1 MQPHDG
7 PPLDLSAQVARVR
20 AKTRPWKSIIALVL
34 AILAAATSGWA
45 HSHFHHFFTST
56 EGVSQIIAAGSAV
69 AFCVFASI
77 ATIGMSGK
85 TRSVLQPVMGVSHA
99 AIVQYA
105 LVLVGA
111 VTTLV
116 VTLVLFGVPV
126 GQLLLG
132 GALTSV
138 FVGIA
143 AQQALSNVFA
153 GLVLLLARPFKVGDT
168 IRLRAG
174 ALSGEIDGTVSD
186 IGITYLRLSCAD
198 GLISVPNSQV
208 LNAVVGPLPSGNY
221 PPPPPPAVPQ
231 LWPAP
236 PPAPPTPPAPPAPAP
251 ATPAA
256 PPAPPAPAT
265 PAAPAAPLTPA
276 APATPAAS
284 PAPAT
289 QADAY
294 APGGTVPA
302 GSTLTNTDTP
312 LPAGGNTERTGYHDG
327 AAVPAASAHGTD
339 GTGEAG
345 EANRAD
351 GAGRPDSVGGQ

>member
-34 AILAAATSGWA
+34 AVGAAAVSGWT
-45 HSHFHHFFTST
+45 HSRFH
-56 EGVSQIIAAGSAV
+56 GVSQIIAATTAV

-77 ATIGMSGK
+77 ATIGLSGK

-105 LVLVGA
+105 LVLIGA

-153 GLVLLLARPFKVGDT
+153 GMVLLLARPFKVGDT

-174 ALSGEIDGTVSD
+174 ALSGEIVGTVSD

-208 LNAVVGPLPSGNY
+208 LNAVVGPLPPGDY

-231 LWPAP
+231 AWPAG
-236 PPAPPTPPAPPAPAP
+236 PPTPP
-251 ATPAA
+251 T
-256 PPAPPAPAT
+256 
-265 PAAPAAPLTPA
+265 
-276 APATPAAS
+276 
-284 PAPAT
+284 
-289 QADAY
+289 
-294 APGGTVPA
+294 
-302 GSTLTNTDTP
+302 TDTP
-312 LPAGGNTERTGYHDG
+312 PVPATTASPVIAGDIVTGGGSTERAPSPDG
-327 AAVPAASAHGTD
+327 AAGSAGPSHGAYGASSAHGA
-339 GTGEAG
+339 GRTGG
-345 EANRAD
+345 AD
-351 GAGRPDSVGGQ
+351 GAGRTDGAAGTAGAGGTGEAQRPGSASEH